1 MELPLDILISIL
13 EHLPASHAL
22 DGEES
27 ILVLIAFLEAN
38 ALLREA
44 AKISTIWQPHYLARY
59 HHCNDYE
66 DSQRRS
72 ETKGDWR
79 LLYGARRRIDR
90 KALNLLDHIV
100 EQRNGQ
106 LDHVAALCS
115 MSFDVWDVL
124 EMEALNRTFYNDP
137 SDSSSVAPHAI
148 TRRYWART
156 ILDSIARIY
165 AVNLWDRQQR
175 GDFSVT
181 FVDSFSALSCFSG
194 YSPKYISLI
203 FENLISRCRQH
214 LLDKNCVL
222 LCGEPGYNAV
232 DLCTQI
238 CHFMA
243 SEGFGAVESHAFHNI
258 NNIFPHKYLTTNKK
272 SIPISLVHV
281 FVAVARGLGISA
293 SPVDFPQR
301 VLAHISSPDPTAD
314 DFYVDVF
321 GAETKMI
328 LSLREDIVNLVM
340 RHGIPA
346 QSMAPYIS
354 PSLSPPMLLRTS
366 RNILASLNAGIVVA
380 DNQPRVP
387 LYLAFTLYLLM
398 TTREQFAARATA
410 YMGLVDCVTVLPQS
424 IAPIFP
430 EGSAV
435 REHLEEK
442 RRSVIQLH
450 SRTIPVSLRSAP
462 ENMHVKFHV
471 GTIFQHKTYK
481 YKGCICAWDNVC
493 KQDEKWIRE
502 MNVDKLP
509 KGRNQPFY
517 TSFSIDGSERYVAE
531 DNIEPL
537 NASLDM
543 ILQFFPVIHNFAV
556 YFSDIET
563 EKTSDRARL
572 VLSPE
577 MQRAFP
583 EDDAGRHHFL

>member
-1 MELPLDILISIL
+1 MYVS
-13 EHLPASHAL
+13 STTC
-22 DGEES
+22 
-27 ILVLIAFLEAN
+27 VAFLTN
-38 ALLREA
+38 
-44 AKISTIWQPHYLARY
+44 
-59 HHCNDYE
+59 
-66 DSQRRS
+66 SQ
-72 ETKGDWR
+72 
-79 LLYGARRRIDR
+79 
-90 KALNLLDHIV
+90 
-100 EQRNGQ
+100 
-106 LDHVAALCS
+106 
-115 MSFDVWDVL
+115 
-124 EMEALNRTFYNDP
+124 
-137 SDSSSVAPHAI
+137 
-148 TRRYWART
+148 
-156 ILDSIARIY
+156 
-165 AVNLWDRQQR
+165 
-175 GDFSVT
+175 
-181 FVDSFSALSCFSG
+181 
-194 YSPKYISLI
+194 ISLL
-203 FENLISRCRQH
+203 FENLISRCREH
-214 LLDKNCVL
+214 LTQKNCVL
-222 LCGEPGYNAV
+222 LPGEPGYNVV

-243 SEGFGAVESHAFHNI
+243 REGFGAVERECRPKSPLAVNDFLTAHAFHNI

-272 SIPISLVHV
+272 SIPISLVHI

-340 RHGIPA
+340 RHGIPP

-442 RRSVIQLH
+442 RRSVIELH
-450 SRTIPVSLRSAP
+450 SRTIPVSLRSAR
-462 ENMHVKFHV
+462 ENQHVKFHV

-481 YKGCICAWDNVC
+481 YKGCICAWDVRITQLGLIYC
-493 KQDEKWIRE
+493 
-502 MNVDKLP
+502 L
-509 KGRNQPFY
+509 
-517 TSFSIDGSERYVAE
+517 
-531 DNIEPL
+531 
-537 NASLDM
+537 
-543 ILQFFPVIHNFAV
+543 
-556 YFSDIET
+556 
-563 EKTSDRARL
+563 
-572 VLSPE
+572 
-577 MQRAFP
+577 
-583 EDDAGRHHFL
+583 